1 MPTLRTLIFLLLA
14 LMLPVTKAAV
24 QPQTFNSPY
33 SQADLDR
40 MLAPVALYPDSV
52 LAQMLIAATYPL
64 EVMEAAH
71 WSREHRGLEGD
82 AAVAAVENRDWD
94 PGVKSMV
101 AFPDVIDRM
110 DEHIN
115 WTTHLGDAFLQQE
128 EQVMATIQSLREHA
142 LDEGH
147 LKSSETIR
155 VYREPEII
163 VIEPVRPQVV
173 YVPYYD
179 SRIVYGHWWHPHHP
193 PYYWSRPH
201 SYHSTSVFYWGSGIS
216 FSFGFYYSN
225 IDWHHRHVV
234 VHKHYRDY
242 TYYRRH
248 RPHDYRPGKPFY
260 KHANYKENYRH
271 WRPEHR
277 RQGYVD
283 KRHIDNK
290 RQQLGGRHDRQRF
303 DRGPDRRAAGQH
315 KNRDHRGDRRATRAA
330 DIRHQLRSPRHDA
343 DKQRNRVERGSARF
357 SNGDRR
363 GSRQQQP
370 ERPRMERARLLNNE
384 RDRSAVQRFRANL
397 ERHQDW
403 SSDGR
408 ARRQQEGQAN
418 RSAISQ
424 RERRS
429 NNDRRFDNDR
439 ARQLRRSL
447 ANNRP
452 ASSRSNERS
461 LQNRREDG
469 RANIWNNRERPS
481 FDRRSATNQRQFR
494 DSQIRRDIQVR
505 RNDNHTRRDIEHRPR
520 QSLGNAGVNRQQA
533 SGRGMEQRHAEGR
546 GQAKS
551 ARHSADRRRDS
562 GSGRHG
568 MGHGGRG
575 RDASVA
581 ASNGHRR

>member
-1 MPTLRTLIFLLLA
+1 MHTSRLLVILLLA
-14 LMLPVTKAAV
+14 LMLPATKVVA
-24 QPQTFNSPY
+24 QSGTFNAPY
-33 SQADLDR
+33 SQAELDR

-71 WSREHRGLEGD
+71 WSREHPGLEGD
-82 AAVAAVENRDWD
+82 AAVEAVENRDWD
-94 PGVKSMV
+94 PGVKAMV

-115 WTTHLGDAFLQQE
+115 WTTHLGDAFMRQE

-147 LKSSETIR
+147 LKSTDNLR
-155 VYREPEII
+155 VYREPEVII
-163 VIEPVRPQVV
+163 IEPVRPRVV

-179 SRIVYGHWWHPHHP
+179 PWTVYGHWWHPHHP
-193 PYYWSRPH
+193 PYHWTAPH
-201 SYHSTSVFYWGSGIS
+201 GYHTSSVFFWGSGIS

-234 VHKHYRDY
+234 VHKHYHDY
-242 TYYRRH
+242 AYFRQH
-248 RPHDYRPGKPFY
+248 RPHDYRSGKPFY
-260 KHANYKENYRH
+260 KHADYKKNYRH
-271 WRPEHR
+271 WDPAHR
-277 RQGYVD
+277 QRAHVER
-283 KRHIDNK
+283 RHIDHK
-290 RQQLGGRHDRQRF
+290 RQQLGDRHDRQRF
-303 DRGPDRRAAGQH
+303 DRGPDRRGAGRQ
-315 KNRDHRGDRRATRAA
+315 DPRGQRSTRAA
-330 DIRHQLRSPRHDA
+330 DIRQELRSSRQGFDNSRGRANRQTERFA
-343 DKQRNRVERGSARF
+343 DS
-357 SNGDRR
+357 DRR
-363 GSRQQQP
+363 RGNRQQQSN
-370 ERPRMERARLLNNE
+370 RPRAERTRLQNNE

-397 ERHQDW
+397 ERHQDR
-403 SSDGR
+403 SRDGR
-408 ARRQQEGQAN
+408 AGRQQEGQAN
-418 RSAISQ
+418 RSATFQ

-429 NNDRRFDNDR
+429 INDRRFDNDR
-439 ARQLRRSL
+439 ARQLRHSL

-452 ASSRSNERS
+452 ATSRSNERS
-461 LQNRREDG
+461 LQNRRDDS
-469 RANIWNNRERPS
+469 RANTWNNRSRPS
-481 FDRRSATNQRQFR
+481 FDRRSATNQRQSR
-494 DSQIRRDIQVR
+494 GNQIRR
-505 RNDNHTRRDIEHRPR
+505 HEGGGRRDADRHLRQSPR

-533 SGRGMEQRHAEGR
+533 SGRSMENRRADGR

-551 ARHSADRRRDS
+551 ARQSADRRRDS